1 MVWQQSG
8 APKAEARSNSKP
20 KFKKPWACSCGHE
33 KNRHYWSY
41 CSGCG
46 LEWWKDSFDDNTP
59 DPWRRSASHSRERDP
74 HVREARAKS
83 PTTPIT
89 PIPKDKD
96 AEATG
101 RTVQDGD
108 ETLDLP
114 KAKFRLEALQ
124 SSMNS
129 IKGIPD
135 MDDYKEHLHYSILR
149 YESIVKDLTPKPQ
162 GHVQAQLLLKQWD
175 KKQKEAQHLKKEY
188 AETLT
193 KLKALK
199 IKRSQTHLDLS
210 SIQTQWD
217 ELDTNLISAPAE
229 SGPEGE
235 TEATYMALDSD
246 TEKDLRKTKRKLNP
260 NGQRAPSSF
269 LIRTPE
275 TEELRR
281 PFGPPRRRAPSGDMT
296 DSGA

>member
-1 MVWQQSG
+1 
-8 APKAEARSNSKP
+8 
-20 KFKKPWACSCGHE
+20 
-33 KNRHYWSY
+33 
-41 CSGCG
+41 
-46 LEWWKDSFDDNTP
+46 
-59 DPWRRSASHSRERDP
+59 
-74 HVREARAKS
+74 VREARGNS

-96 AEATG
+96 AEAAG

-175 KKQKEAQHLKKEY
+175 KKHKEAQHLKKEFT
-188 AETLT
+188 ETVA
-193 KLKALK
+193 KFKALK
-199 IKRSQTHLDLS
+199 AKRTQTQLDLS
-210 SIQTQWD
+210 GIRTLWV
-217 ELDTNLISAPAE
+217 ELDTNLVPA
-229 SGPEGE
+229 
-235 TEATYMALDSD
+235 
-246 TEKDLRKTKRKLNP
+246 
-260 NGQRAPSSF
+260 
-269 LIRTPE
+269 
-275 TEELRR
+275 TEEL
-281 PFGPPRRRAPSGDMT
+281 GQESVET
-296 DSGA
+296 T